1 MKVLITGYSGFLG
14 NFLSK
19 SLSKKY
25 EIIKVNLRD
34 IPEKNSDSLEIF
46 LNKFLKADII
56 INCAACLKPK
66 SKNDIFINQD
76 FPNILA
82 THLKQQKKIVHF
94 IHISTLNVIIDGR
107 NDFYTITKKNAEEK
121 LKNQNVTILRLPL
134 VLDKIENIIQS
145 TGNFKKIDRYLN
157 FNFLPIYPM
166 FSPGHIHNPVE
177 IIKISNFIE
186 KILLNKNDKNIIYNI
201 LGKNKKSLWDLF
213 FEMASNRNKKTFKI
227 DLILLNRFM
236 PSIIKN
242 ILKKNSTF
250 LQQLLIIDHSEFKE
264 KKEYL

>member
-46 LNKFLKADII
+46 LNQFLKADFI

-82 THLKQQKKIVHF
+82 TYLKQQKKIAHL
-94 IHISTLNVIIDGR
+94 IHISTLNVIVDGR
-107 NDFYTITKKNAEEK
+107 NDF
-121 LKNQNVTILRLPL
+121 
-134 VLDKIENIIQS
+134 
-145 TGNFKKIDRYLN
+145 
-157 FNFLPIYPM
+157 
-166 FSPGHIHNPVE
+166 
-177 IIKISNFIE
+177 
-186 KILLNKNDKNIIYNI
+186 
-201 LGKNKKSLWDLF
+201 
-213 FEMASNRNKKTFKI
+213 
-227 DLILLNRFM
+227 
-236 PSIIKN
+236 
-242 ILKKNSTF
+242 
-250 LQQLLIIDHSEFKE
+250 
-264 KKEYL
+264 

>member
-1 MKVLITGYSGFLG
+1 
-14 NFLSK
+14 
-19 SLSKKY
+19 
-25 EIIKVNLRD
+25 
-34 IPEKNSDSLEIF
+34 
-46 LNKFLKADII
+46 
-56 INCAACLKPK
+56 
-66 SKNDIFINQD
+66 
-76 FPNILA
+76 
-82 THLKQQKKIVHF
+82 
-94 IHISTLNVIIDGR
+94 
-107 NDFYTITKKNAEEK
+107 
-121 LKNQNVTILRLPL
+121 
-134 VLDKIENIIQS
+134 
-145 TGNFKKIDRYLN
+145 
-157 FNFLPIYPM
+157 M